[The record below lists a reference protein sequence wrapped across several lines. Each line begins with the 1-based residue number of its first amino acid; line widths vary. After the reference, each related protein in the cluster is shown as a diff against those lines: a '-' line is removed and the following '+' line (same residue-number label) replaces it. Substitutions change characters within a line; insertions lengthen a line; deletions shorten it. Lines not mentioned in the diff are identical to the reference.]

1 MTTGTTLSSTTS
13 TPVAAGETYGQ
24 TAAGVGGSGSLTVTA
39 LTAARTVGT
48 FSETLPVTA
57 GRSATS
63 PPLIANGV
71 FNIQILEVSRC
82 H

>member
-13 TPVAAGETYGQ
+13 TAVAVGETNGQ
-24 TAAGVGGSGSLTVTA
+24 TAAGVGGSASLTVTA
-39 LTAARTVGT
+39 LPTARTVGS

-57 GRSATS
+57 GSSATS

-71 FNIQILEVSRC
+71 FNVQILEVSRC